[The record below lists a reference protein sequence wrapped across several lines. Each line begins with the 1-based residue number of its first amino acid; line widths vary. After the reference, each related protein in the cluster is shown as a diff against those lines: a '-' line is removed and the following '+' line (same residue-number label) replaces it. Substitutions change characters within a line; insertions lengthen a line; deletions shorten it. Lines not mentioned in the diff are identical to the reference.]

1 MTATET
7 SGTGSRRGLV
17 GLRIAAVL
25 CVVAVVAAAFYGI
38 SWAYAAASGSSSKAA
53 QRDEALRVGRSAVV
67 NFNTL
72 DYREVDKGL
81 DLWAASSTGQ
91 LHDEVEKGRQEN
103 AKRIKE
109 SKTRTEGKVLDA
121 AITNLDEQAGKAHM
135 IAVVKVTVTPEG
147 QQPVEKSV
155 RYQGDLSR
163 EGEQWKLSALGPVPD
178 K

>member
-1 MTATET
+1 MTPTEA
-7 SGTGSRRGLV
+7 SETGSRRWLTGV
-17 GLRIAAVL
+17 RVAAVL
-25 CVVAVVAAAFYGI
+25 CALAVVATVFYGI
-38 SWAYAAASGSSSKAA
+38 SWAFAASGSSSLAT

-67 NFNTL
+67 NFNSL
-72 DYREVDKGL
+72 DYRNVEEGL
-81 DLWAASSTGQ
+81 DLWSVSSTGQ

-103 AKRIKE
+103 TKRIKE

-155 RYQGDLSR
+155 RYQGDLNR
-163 EGEQWKLSALGPVPD
+163 EDGEWKLSALGPVPAE
-178 K
+178 